1 MDKPDNKLN
10 VDQLLAQM
18 GSRTQPNAVQT
29 ENSKAAVKAH
39 WQKMVQQ
46 KKQQQQKKYL
56 WALAAS
62 VLLTASLVIFNL
74 NTVPVTTAPMQLAT
88 VSNYSGDVQIRQ
100 KIDNTWHT
108 LQANETVFSN
118 SMFKTTDDSYV
129 ALKLTDGSEIRI
141 ADNTQLSWSEQ
152 TITLLQGKIYH
163 DTDDALATEV
173 APLTIATVNGSVQ
186 HIGTRYMVSQNGNDV
201 AVAVRSGS
209 VKLTAANTQT
219 AEELTIEHSQLA
231 KINQQGEVAVEPVT
245 AFDPLWDWTFVA
257 QAGFDLENKSLF
269 QFVQWF
275 AEQSGLTVDW
285 QNHESQTKR
294 VRLQGNIKNMQ
305 PELAINTV
313 FQSTQFNYEIENGVL
328 QINNQKK

>member
-56 WALAAS
+56 WAMAAS
-62 VLLTASLVIFNL
+62 VLLTASLIVFNL
-74 NTVPVTTAPMQLAT
+74 NTVSVTTTPIQLAS
-88 VSNYSGDVQIRQ
+88 VSDYSGQVQIRQ
-100 KIDNTWHT
+100 NADNTWHA
-108 LQANETVFSN
+108 LQSNEAIFSN
-118 SMFKTTDDSYV
+118 STFKTTGNSYV
-129 ALKLTDGSEIRI
+129 ALKLTDGSELRI
-141 ADNTQLSWSEQ
+141 ADNTELSWSEQ
-152 TITLLQGKIYH
+152 TITLLQGKLYH
-163 DTDDALATEV
+163 NTDDALPAEV
-173 APLTIATVNGSVQ
+173 APLTIATVHGSVQ
-186 HIGTRYMVSQNGNDV
+186 HIGTRYMVSQQGNDV

-209 VKLTAANTQT
+209 VKLSPANNGT
-219 AEELTIEHSQLA
+219 AEGHTIEHSQLA
-231 KINQQGEVAVEPVT
+231 KINQQGQVAIEPVT

-257 QAGFDLENKSLF
+257 QAGFDLENKSLY
-269 QFVQWF
+269 QFVHWF

-305 PELAINTV
+305 PELALNTV
-313 FQSTQFNYEIENGVL
+313 FQSTQFNYKVENGVL
-328 QINNQKK
+328 HINKQSK

>member
-1 MDKPDNKLN
+1 
-10 VDQLLAQM
+10 
-18 GSRTQPNAVQT
+18 
-29 ENSKAAVKAH
+29 
-39 WQKMVQQ
+39 
-46 KKQQQQKKYL
+46 
-56 WALAAS
+56 
-62 VLLTASLVIFNL
+62 
-74 NTVPVTTAPMQLAT
+74 
-88 VSNYSGDVQIRQ
+88 
-100 KIDNTWHT
+100 
-108 LQANETVFSN
+108 
-118 SMFKTTDDSYV
+118 
-129 ALKLTDGSEIRI
+129 
-141 ADNTQLSWSEQ
+141 
-152 TITLLQGKIYH
+152 
-163 DTDDALATEV
+163 
-173 APLTIATVNGSVQ
+173 
-186 HIGTRYMVSQNGNDV
+186 MVSQNGNDV

-313 FQSTQFNYEIENGVL
+313 FQSTQFNYEMECCKSTTKKSKIIHCFLTQLNETFQNRQLFAVDIMLLASNCRYQNIESVDRL
-328 QINNQKK
+328 FC